1 MDKINTIINK
11 IKSSVKLNQSLVILD
26 TVYTQ
31 VF

>member
-1 MDKINTIINK
+1 MDKINAIINGVK
-11 IKSSVKLNQSLVILD
+11 NSVKLNQSLVILD